1 MKKYKVAL
9 IGNANVGK
17 TTIFNQLCGLNQK
30 TGNYP
35 GVTVDKK
42 KGQFK
47 FQNNEVEVV
56 DLPGFTSLNPTSKD
70 EELVVEFLE
79 KSYKENSIDKVV
91 YVANAND
98 FKKSLYL
105 LTQVKDL
112 GFPCMLVINMNDVAL
127 KKGIHIDKNKL
138 SELLN
143 IPVELISARSK
154 NEIEN
159 LKEIILKEVAISS
172 IDLNVFSKEE
182 YHQEI
187 KDYTLKIKEKNE
199 YRSFLALAK
208 DNPELRKKE
217 PILRYQYV
225 NKLIEKAF
233 HIDKEKA
240 QDLTT
245 KLDKILLHK
254 FFGYVIFLLI
264 LFLIFQ
270 SVFWLAS
277 YPMDWID
284 MGMGW
289 LKDSVASSLP
299 EGMLNDL
306 LVNGV
311 LEGLGGV
318 VIFIPQIAIL
328 FLFFSLMEES
338 GYMARVVY
346 LMDKF
351 MQKLGMS
358 GKSIIP
364 IVGSFACAVPSIMS
378 TRTIQNYKE
387 RLITILVSPLIT
399 CSARIPVYTVIIS
412 IIIPEE
418 NWLGFNLQGIVLFG
432 MYLLG
437 VVTMILGAL
446 VFKWIIKSKY
456 KSFFILEMPDYLV
469 PNLRSVGLQVWNN
482 SKSFV
487 WNAGKVIVA
496 VTIIIFVL
504 QSNGNNVYKQAD
516 HYVAT
521 QNWTEEDKA
530 DAASQL
536 KEQNSYLAI
545 GGKFIEPVIKPLG
558 YDWKVGIGVLA
569 SIAAREVFVG
579 TMLVVYG
586 GTEEEEE
593 DDLLIADRL
602 RQQVNENTGERTFNF
617 ATGISLLLF
626 YAFSLQCIS
635 TIAVTYKET
644 QSLKWT
650 SIQFLYMT
658 GLAYLAAFIAYQV
671 LS

>member
-199 YRSFLALAK
+199 YRSFLALVK

-284 MGMGW
+284 MGMEW